1 MKTFEL
7 YVVGFLV
14 LCTTF
19 NSNCEEEA
27 KTDNLGQESKN
38 VNIEENASKEEEN
51 NEKIEEEEDDPYQK
65 WKRQRDA
72 LYDEKQESVN
82 EVDTDPG
89 YEKWLRQ
96 RDSVPDELHEE
107 DRKRKEEE
115 DRRRKE
121 ERKRY
126 EDIDIPDDAEWKTI
140 DVGAHHKEIMEQHE
154 RYEGQYSPHIFTGVV
169 LDRLYRYSFIYPKLK
184 Y

>member
-7 YVVGFLV
+7 YVTGFLV
-14 LCTTF
+14 LCATY
-19 NSNCEEEA
+19 NSNCEEA
-27 KTDNLGQESKN
+27 NTDKLGKESKN
-38 VNIEENASKEEEN
+38 VNTEEGVSKEEEK
-51 NEKIEEEEDDPYQK
+51 NENTEEEEDDPYQK
-65 WKRQRDA
+65 WKLERDA
-72 LYDEKQESVN
+72 LYDQKQESVN

-96 RDSVPDELHEE
+96 RDSIPDELHEE

-115 DRRRKE
+115 DRRREE

-140 DVGAHHKEIMEQHE
+140 DVGSA
-154 RYEGQYSPHIFTGVV
+154 S
-169 LDRLYRYSFIYPKLK
+169 
-184 Y
+184 